1 MIFPEIAS
9 FYSSFFFFFQ
19 LVEIQAKI
27 DPTMDLPSN
36 FSQFFPQK
44 IRLMGMVTF
53 EKKKEF
59 TDIFSQSITTF
70 SSVCRTTLIGLEC
83 YWVASRGLVN
93 FYIYFE
99 KKLTNGVVLLSYGDV
114 TSPRHRGNSFAPRN
128 ELGNASLRS
137 AGFSQLRLL
146 SRGHIYIYLL
156 LSIVADNE
164 SA

>member
-9 FYSSFFFFFQ
+9 FHPYRYFFSSSNCRNTNRSNDRFTVEFFTIF
-19 LVEIQAKI
+19 
-27 DPTMDLPSN
+27 PS
-36 FSQFFPQK
+36 K
-44 IRLMGMVTF
+44 IRSMVTLKR
-53 EKKKEF
+53 KKKKKRVYRYF
-59 TDIFSQSITTF
+59 FSKYHDLF
-70 SSVCRTTLIGLEC
+70 PWTTLIGLEC

-146 SRGHIYIYLL
+146 SRGHIRVYIYIYR
-156 LSIVADNE
+156 SR
-164 SA
+164 